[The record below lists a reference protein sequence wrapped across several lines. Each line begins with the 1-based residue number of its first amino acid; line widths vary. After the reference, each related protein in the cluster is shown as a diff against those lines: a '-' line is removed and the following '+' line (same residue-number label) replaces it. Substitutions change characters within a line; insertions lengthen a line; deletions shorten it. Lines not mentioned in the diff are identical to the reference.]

1 MNKSEVDQ
9 NIIDRIRQLE
19 EKYKET
25 GQDMASYLDGLL
37 HADYLKYWDY
47 INLDSLLALQQPKTH
62 FPDEMLFIIYHQ
74 ITELYFKLIC
84 WEMSQI
90 HEHKHPDAAFFK
102 DRLRRINRYFEQLN
116 ASFGI
121 MMDGMERKQF
131 LKFRMSLLPA
141 SGFQSAQ
148 YRMIEIGATD
158 LANLV
163 PPDKREISL
172 YSSTEVLY
180 DRIYWKEG
188 ATELASDKKT
198 LTLSHFEEKYDNEL
212 IRLAENTKST
222 NFNRLFHA
230 HYKDCEDQ
238 EILKELLRRFD
249 LLANVDWT
257 LAHYRLAVRHLKR
270 DPEDITRATGGTN
283 WHKYLPPRFQK
294 VIFFPE
300 LWTEEERDSWGR
312 GWVLRQLSE
321 AGKHRINS

>member
-19 EKYKET
+19 EKYKRT

-47 INLDSLLALQQPKTH
+47 INLDSLLSLQQPKTH
-62 FPDEMLFIIYHQ
+62 FPDEMIFIIYHQ

-84 WEMSQI
+84 WEMNQI

-102 DRLRRINRYFEQLN
+102 ERLVRINHYFEQLN
-116 ASFGI
+116 SSFSI
-121 MMDGMERKQF
+121 MIDGMKREQF

-141 SGFQSAQ
+141 SGFQSVQ

-163 PPDKREISL
+163 TPDKRGGDSH
-172 YSSTEVLY
+172 SSTEVLY

-188 ATELASDKKT
+188 ATELASGKKT
-198 LTLSHFEEKYDNEL
+198 LTLRHFEEKYSGEL
-212 IRLAENTKST
+212 IRLADNTKST
-222 NFNRLFHA
+222 NFNRLFHT
-230 HYKDCEDQ
+230 HYQDCEEE

-249 LLANVDWT
+249 LLANVDWP
-257 LAHYRLAVRHLKR
+257 LAHYRSAVRYLKR

-300 LWTEEERDSWGR
+300 LWTEEEQKNWGR

-321 AGKHRINS
+321 AGKQRINS